1 VFHGAALLFA
11 SHQIRYE
18 GTAMGSLFGPSLVTL
33 LAIALA
39 QAASAQDRA
48 VAQPAPAAATMPL
61 TMPAVLTGKERLGR
75 KWMDEQRID
84 NCNVPIDKRGNKP
97 RPSACPHVPT
107 G

>member
-1 VFHGAALLFA
+1 
-11 SHQIRYE
+11 
-18 GTAMGSLFGPSLVTL
+18 
-33 LAIALA
+33 
-39 QAASAQDRA
+39 
-48 VAQPAPAAATMPL
+48 MPL

-97 RPSACPHVPT
+97 RSSDCSHIPT